1 MVYNWLINGLTTRAQ
16 QNCALC
22 GQNFKTHIPSR
33 FCPDCNQDLPK
44 ISPACCQCGINLPT
58 AAAVDPD
65 QGSSSSSD
73 TIGPRC
79 GPCLTEP
86 PAYDR
91 VISTFAYAEPIKQL
105 IAHFKYQRQLAV
117 GAMLAELL
125 SADVLSS
132 PRQIEAILPVPL
144 HPSRLRQRGF
154 NQALELAR
162 PLARALRL
170 PLLRSSIHRQKN
182 TLEQSSLSSTQRRTN
197 LNKAFVLEKEIPYR
211 SIAIVDDVMTTGST
225 VEELSSL
232 LKQNG
237 VEYVEVWC
245 VARASK

>member
-1 MVYNWLINGLTTRAQ
+1 MVYNWLNNSLPELNHR
-16 QNCALC
+16 NCVLC
-22 GQNFKTHIPSR
+22 GQGFKTHVSSL
-33 FCPDCNQDLPK
+33 FCPGCNQDLPK
-44 ISPACCQCGINLPT
+44 ISPACHQCGIGLPT
-58 AAAVDPD
+58 AVIVDLD
-65 QGSSSSSD
+65 QASRSID
-73 TIGPRC
+73 VIGPRC

-91 VISTFAYAEPIKQL
+91 VISTFAYAEPVKQL
-105 IAHFKYQRQLAV
+105 VAHFKYQRQLAV
-117 GAMLAELL
+117 GAMFAEILC
-125 SADVLSS
+125 ANILSS
-132 PRQIEAILPVPL
+132 ARQIEAILPVPL

-162 PLARALRL
+162 PLARALKR
-170 PLLRSSIHRQKN
+170 PLLRSSIRRQKN

-197 LNKAFVLEKEIPYR
+197 LSKAFALEQEIPYR
-211 SIAIVDDVMTTGST
+211 TIAIVDDVMTTGST
-225 VEELSSL
+225 VAELSSL